1 MKNQSNCAKF
11 RFTGTGNGFGHFHF
25 FCSELTGQAL
35 PITKHNGRIRRIVM
49 RQESGGGATA
59 VVLDFVHRLYVA
71 QTDPAS
77 IPDEYIVCHVAS
89 QTPTAS
95 AKTAFFDSTIDRPPT
110 FQDGLNLIATVTAV
124 GAWAFTGYVELE
136 T

>member
-1 MKNQSNCAKF
+1 MKNPSNNAKF
-11 RFTGTGNGFGHFHF
+11 VVSGTGNAIGHFHF

-49 RQESGGGATA
+49 RQPAGGGATA
-59 VVLDFVHRLYVA
+59 VVIDFVQRLYVA
-71 QTDPAS
+71 SADPAT

-95 AKTAFFDSTIDRPPT
+95 AKTAFFDSTVDRPPT
-110 FQDGLNLIATVTAV
+110 FQEGLNMILSVTGV
-124 GAWAFTGYVELE
+124 GAWSFVGYVELE
-136 T
+136 N